1 MRVRKNHWMRPVL
14 GFTLACVFE
23 THAADLPLSGMA
35 SSDALPA
42 SSEDMTAT
50 PSPDDAIAD
59 SASDDPLAMSTG
71 QETRWTVTASLGAIA
86 STGTGDL
93 DDRGGRAG
101 AAARLRTEWTHGDWN
116 ALGEA
121 VGGSSALAYNGAPAL
136 RQAWVDYAH
145 GPVQLR
151 VGRQVI
157 AWGRADR
164 LNPTDNLSPRN
175 LPALV
180 ADIDADRMGLD
191 ALSLRLQFGERW
203 TLGAVHAARMPATV
217 LPGAI
222 ADLPSRFGG
231 RRVRDLSSSENLD
244 ALKLDF
250 AGNRLD
256 ASISALEGPA
266 PTPAFVAAPLPVAYQ
281 PKTRVLGADFSF
293 TLGDRWAM
301 RGEFARTRFVDV
313 VPAGLGNF
321 RYAVLGIERHIDG
334 GWLVLAQYVYRNA
347 DRSPIQP
354 LGAVNRG
361 IWFQNEAKSDAVYLG
376 LNRAR
381 FEGNLSGDIGVL
393 QTLDDHGRAWFA
405 NLEYRLDDRWSV
417 LARLQ
422 TFSGPVSSN
431 LGALR
436 ENSLLLLELRG
447 TWGWPR

>member
-14 GFTLACVFE
+14 GLTLACALE
-23 THAADLPLSGMA
+23 THAADMPLSGLP
-35 SSDALPA
+35 SSDVLPA
-42 SSEDMTAT
+42 SSEDMMAT
-50 PSPDDAIAD
+50 PASDDAIAD
-59 SASDDPLAMSTG
+59 TASGDTLAVSAVH
-71 QETRWTVTASLGAIA
+71 ETRWSVTASLGAI
-86 STGTGDL
+86 SSSGTGDL
-93 DDRGGRAG
+93 DDRGERAG
-101 AAARLRTEWTHGDWN
+101 AAARVQTEWTHGNWN
-116 ALGEA
+116 ALGEV
-121 VGGSSALAYNGAPAL
+121 VGGSSALAYDGATAI

-191 ALSLRLQFGERW
+191 ALSLRLQLGERW
-203 TLGAVHAARMPATV
+203 TLGVVHAARMPATV

-222 ADLPSRFGG
+222 ADLPSQFGG

-250 AGNRLD
+250 AGYRLD

-266 PTPAFVAAPLPVAYQ
+266 PTSAFVATPLPAAYQ
-281 PKTRVLGADFSF
+281 PKTRVLGADFSL

-301 RGEFARTRFVDV
+301 RGEFAHTRFVDAA
-313 VPAGLGNF
+313 PAGLGDF
-321 RYAVLGIERHIDG
+321 RYAVLGIERHVDG
-334 GWLVLAQYVYRNA
+334 GWLMLAQYVYRNA

-354 LGAVNRG
+354 LGAVNRA

-381 FEGNLSGDIGVL
+381 FERNLSGDIGVL

-405 NLEYRLDDRWSV
+405 NLEYRLDDQWSI

-422 TFSGPVSSN
+422 TFSGPMSSN

-447 TWGWPR
+447 TWGWLR